1 MHGTTGSLTLG
12 DPNWF
17 DGFVR
22 RRQPGIEG
30 GVDVPLRFDG
40 SVGRGIGLADMI
52 EGIRT
57 GRPHRASGALAFHV
71 LDVLLSLEA
80 AVRSGRRVAI
90 GSTVERP
97 AAGVGLA

>member
-1 MHGTTGSLTLG
+1 GASVITSFDVVGTEAPFIELHGTAGSLTLG

-22 RRQPGIEG
+22 QHRPGIEG

-40 SVGRGIGLADMI
+40 SFGGGIGLADMI
-52 EGIRT
+52 NGIRD
-57 GRPHRASGALAFHV
+57 GRPHRASGALACHV

-80 AVRSGRRVAI
+80 A
-90 GSTVERP
+90 
-97 AAGVGLA
+97 